1 MILIDEISASQTET
15 SEEMLTWQPA
25 HEEKKRENV
34 DAGLKAYP
42 AVAEAILDQTYV
54 SSEQPQDGLILD
66 SNVRTVHNNI
76 FSLDFSFRGDA
87 KSRAQGRSVFMCDAF
102 GNVISDISTVQIENK
117 KKLRLT
123 MTLKQNSFSKK
134 EKYYLAVVNDANGE
148 VESITEFKID
158 IAFSNIFDDGFGF

>member
-1 MILIDEISASQTET
+1 
-15 SEEMLTWQPA
+15 MLTWQPA

-34 DAGLKAYP
+34 DAGVKAYP
-42 AVAEAILDQTYV
+42 AVAEAILDQTHAFG
-54 SSEQPQDGLILD
+54 EQSQDGLILD
-66 SNVRTVHNNI
+66 SSVRTVHNNI

-87 KSRAQGRSVFMCDAF
+87 KSRVQGRSVFMCDAF
-102 GNVISDISTVQIENK
+102 GNVISDISPVQIENK

-134 EKYYLAVVNDANGE
+134 EKYYLAVVNDANGV

-158 IAFSNIFDDGFGF
+158 IAFSNIFDEGFGF